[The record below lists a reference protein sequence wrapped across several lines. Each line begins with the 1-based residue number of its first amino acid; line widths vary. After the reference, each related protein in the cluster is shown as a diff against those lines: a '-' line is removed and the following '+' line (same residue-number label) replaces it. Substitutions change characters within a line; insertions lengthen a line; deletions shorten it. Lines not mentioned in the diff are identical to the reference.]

1 MQAGQLQYSIRYYE
15 RKGILLCFALLALAG
30 CKLEHISRVKLSQM
44 SNDIQTIQ
52 TAVRI
57 EVPSCT
63 HYEDKTK
70 PSKSLLDTAQL
81 VEQLFSDA
89 EFDGCQNEGLES
101 IATYLVPMQVGTV
114 PPDAKDYTPKGISII
129 RNNYDVVFFALSE
142 DIRQKIS
149 EAKKNA
155 MTKDLKFNVIIKFI
169 NDTNEKL
176 KIFPSAVYVDDIAF
190 AGLPAWGN
198 NYTILPKKTAT
209 IILSNVASDYV
220 VSNGLVPVF
229 SEAQKQNT
237 KE

>member
-1 MQAGQLQYSIRYYE
+1 MPKHAKGGKIMKNYL
-15 RKGILLCFALLALAG
+15 GILLCFALLALAG

-63 HYEDKTK
+63 HYEDKKK

-129 RNNYDVVFFALSE
+129 RNNYGVVFFALSE

-169 NDTNEKL
+169 NDTNEEL

>member
-1 MQAGQLQYSIRYYE
+1 MKNYL
-15 RKGILLCFALLALAG
+15 GILLCFALLALAG

-44 SNDIQTIQ
+44 SN
-52 TAVRI
+52 
-57 EVPSCT
+57 
-63 HYEDKTK
+63 
-70 PSKSLLDTAQL
+70 
-81 VEQLFSDA
+81 
-89 EFDGCQNEGLES
+89 
-101 IATYLVPMQVGTV
+101 
-114 PPDAKDYTPKGISII
+114 
-129 RNNYDVVFFALSE
+129 LSE

-169 NDTNEKL
+169 NDTNEEL

>member
-1 MQAGQLQYSIRYYE
+1 
-15 RKGILLCFALLALAG
+15 
-30 CKLEHISRVKLSQM
+30 
-44 SNDIQTIQ
+44 
-52 TAVRI
+52 
-57 EVPSCT
+57 
-63 HYEDKTK
+63 
-70 PSKSLLDTAQL
+70 
-81 VEQLFSDA
+81 
-89 EFDGCQNEGLES
+89 
-101 IATYLVPMQVGTV
+101 
-114 PPDAKDYTPKGISII
+114 
-129 RNNYDVVFFALSE
+129 
-142 DIRQKIS
+142 
-149 EAKKNA
+149 

-169 NDTNEKL
+169 NDTNEEL